1 MYNNRVSIQD
11 LGRKFKGLWTNAEYL
26 LALLIIVISLV
37 SFWLGRLSVE
47 EVHTQAHR
55 TSLEDMRAAAVTA
68 TRKTQDTTDA
78 IGQNDESVTAPE
90 GGYVASKNGTKYHL
104 PWCGSAKQISE
115 QNKIFFATKAEAEA
129 AGYTPASN
137 CKGI

>member
-1 MYNNRVSIQD
+1 MYNNGVSIQE
-11 LGRKFKGLWTNAEYL
+11 LAGKFKGFFSNTEYL
-26 LALLIIVISLV
+26 LALLIIGVSLV

-47 EVHTQAHR
+47 QGS
-55 TSLEDMRAAAVTA
+55 SLGQPLSEIQAAATA
-68 TRKTQDTTDA
+68 IVPTKSA
-78 IGQNDESVTAPE
+78 SSSSEIPPAMPE

-104 PWCGSAKQISE
+104 PWCGGAKQISE
-115 QNKIFFATKAEAEA
+115 QNKIFFTTKAEAEA

>member
-11 LGRKFKGLWTNAEYL
+11 LRVKFKALFGNTEYL
-26 LALLIIVISLV
+26 LAGLIIGASVA
-37 SFWLGRLSVE
+37 SFGLGRLSAGE
-47 EVHTQAHR
+47 GDVHTLPEPQSTGQEAR
-55 TSLEDMRAAAVTA
+55 ALPTTTPAAPPTSPTTA
-68 TRKTQDTTDA
+68 TVPA
-78 IGQNDESVTAPE
+78 

-104 PWCGSAKQISE
+104 PWCSGAKQISE